1 MNDVR
6 ELARERMKGFC
17 RVCPVCDGRACAG
30 EVPGMGG
37 LVTGASFRNN
47 VTALAAVRLNMT
59 ALHDVREPKTRLS
72 LLGFDMELPVL
83 AAPIG
88 GVSLNMGESMSEA
101 DYIHAV
107 ISGSRAAGAVG
118 CTGDG
123 VPPFIVDSAEAAL
136 RAENGQGIPFVKPWE
151 GKELYEKAERLL
163 APGCPVLGVDVDAA
177 GLITL
182 RKMGRP
188 VAPMSQKE
196 LEELAR
202 FVHAA
207 GRKLLIKG
215 IMTSEAARRA
225 VDAGVD
231 AIVVSNHGGR
241 VLDHCPGTAEV
252 LPAIAQ
258 SVRGQ
263 IHILVDGGIRTGVD
277 VLKMLALGAEA
288 VLIGRPVSVAAIG
301 GGLEGVK
308 TYFETIKAQLTQA
321 MLLTGCASL
330 AGIDERIIYRG

>member
-6 ELARERMKGFC
+6 TLARERMKGFC

-47 VTALAAVRLNMT
+47 VTALAAQRLNMT
-59 ALHDVREPKTRLS
+59 ALHDAREPRTACS
-72 LLGFDMELPVL
+72 LLGFDLALPVL

-88 GVSLNMGESMSEA
+88 GVSFNMGESMSEA

-107 ISGSRAAGAVG
+107 VSGSHAAGALG

-123 VPPFIVDSAEAAL
+123 VPPFIIDGAEAAL
-136 RAENGQGIPFVKPWE
+136 KAEKGYGIPFVKPWE
-151 GKELYEKAERLL
+151 GAELYDKAERLL

-177 GLITL
+177 GLNTL

-188 VAPMSQKE
+188 VAPMSQKA
-196 LEELAR
+196 LEDLVA
-202 FVHAA
+202 FVHDA
-207 GRKLLIKG
+207 GRKLMIKG
-215 IMTSEAARRA
+215 IMTPEAARRA

-252 LPAIAQ
+252 LPAIAEA
-258 SVRGQ
+258 VRGQ
-263 IHILVDGGIRTGVD
+263 IHILVDGGVRTGVD

-288 VLIGRPVSVAAIG
+288 VLIGRPVSIAAIG
-301 GGLEGVK
+301 GGREGV
-308 TYFETIKAQLTQA
+308 TAYFTEIKSQLEQA
-321 MLLTGCASL
+321 MLLTGCATLSD
-330 AGIDERIIYRG
+330 ISERILYRG

>member
-6 ELARERMKGFC
+6 KLARERMKGFC

-47 VTALAAVRLNMT
+47 VTALSAQRLNMT
-59 ALHDVREPKTRLS
+59 ALHDARDPKTQLS
-72 LLGFDMELPVL
+72 LLGFDMDLPVL

-88 GVSLNMGESMSEA
+88 GVSFNMGNSMSED

-123 VPPFIVDSAEAAL
+123 VPPLIVDGAEAAL
-136 RAENGQGIPFVKPWE
+136 RAEKGYGIPFVKPWE
-151 GKELYEKAERLL
+151 GKELYDKAERLL

-196 LEELAR
+196 LEDLVS
-202 FVHAA
+202 FVHDA
-207 GRKLLIKG
+207 GRKLMIKG
-215 IMTSEAARRA
+215 VMTAEAARRA
-225 VDAGVD
+225 VDAGAD

-252 LPAIAQ
+252 LPAIAEA
-258 SVRGQ
+258 VRG
-263 IHILVDGGIRTGVD
+263 HIRILADGGIRTGVD

-301 GGLEGVK
+301 GGPDGVK
-308 TYFETIKAQLTQA
+308 AYFETVKAQLTQA

-330 AGIDERIIYRG
+330 TDINESILYRG